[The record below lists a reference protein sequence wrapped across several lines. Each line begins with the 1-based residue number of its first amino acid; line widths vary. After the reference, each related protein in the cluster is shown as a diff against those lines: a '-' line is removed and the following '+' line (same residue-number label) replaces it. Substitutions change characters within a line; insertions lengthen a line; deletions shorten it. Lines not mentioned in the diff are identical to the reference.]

1 VTLDPELADL
11 IPVFLEEAR
20 DRLERLATAVPKLE
34 DDPEALA
41 VAKRELHTLKG
52 AGRML
57 QLAAMAELCHAAEEL
72 LGSGAGGNVPLLTR
86 AVDRLAAMVDEVAEG
101 RRPEADDDLMVLFE
115 GQTGDRRAAAK
126 KPSKGGK
133 PSAKTTA
140 SGRKTRSTKKAASAG
155 KKPSAGKRPSGR
167 KPSGKKL
174 SGKKPSG
181 KEPSA
186 STETSPAGKAASKGV
201 KRGRTTPSET
211 EKAPEPKPRAAET
224 RAGKTPERKGAASK
238 SPAKQGAAGQ
248 ASAETT
254 PKARSGGAP
263 AERPPGSED
272 ASPALSAPLTSAEI
286 RVDAASIDT
295 VADQAT
301 QMRIM
306 ALATHRVTERI
317 YELARLAEDGI
328 YEDKPSQVLAVL
340 ATMLRRVAVDLEGGQ
355 RRMSRASERQL
366 DNVLTLQVQP
376 LRGYLLSL
384 ARHARDLAR
393 SLGREVEVEISGE
406 HTRLD
411 RRIARELDDALL
423 HLVRNA
429 VDHGIESPEERRE
442 KGKPEAGKIRIAAE
456 GTGSRVHLVIEDDGA
471 GIEPEEVVEEAAASG
486 IIERG
491 SAASLSRDEIYQLLF
506 AAGFS
511 TRRRVSEISGRG
523 VGLDVVAASVIRV
536 GGEVFLESEP
546 GEGTRVTM
554 EVPLARRGE
563 QVFLLRVG
571 QVRLA
576 LPKGAVRQSRPLLS
590 DQVVER
596 SGRSLARF
604 EEGLVPFVPLAAVY
618 GETVADSQLLLE
630 GEVSGQRF
638 ALAVDEV
645 EGEEEVLVRPVPR
658 SVATDRLLEGVALL
672 ASGEPVGVLSPPVLA
687 QRDLLRHRRTVPER
701 AVRKAVRV
709 LLVDDSLV
717 TREMER
723 RLLEDAG
730 FDVTAAG
737 DADEALSTLGE
748 HTFDCL
754 VTDIEMPG
762 MDGFELTEHLRG
774 IEHFGQLPII
784 VVSTRDRP
792 EDRLRGLKAG
802 ADAYLTKQSL
812 DAGELVDLV
821 RRLSATQ

>member
-1 VTLDPELADL
+1 MTLDPELADL

-20 DRLERLATAVPKLE
+20 DRVERLATEISKVE

-57 QLAAMAELCHAAEEL
+57 QLVAVAELCHAAEEV
-72 LGSGAGGNVPLLTR
+72 LGSDKEGKVSLLTR
-86 AVDRLAAMVDEVAEG
+86 AVDRLASMVDEVAEG
-101 RRPEADDDLMVLFE
+101 RKPEPDDDLMALLGGETGTPAKE
-115 GQTGDRRAAAK
+115 GSARKSTAGGATAKKAPTGKKSRAKKSPAK
-126 KPSKGGK
+126 KPSAKRSPAK
-133 PSAKTTA
+133 KSSTRRSSADKS
-140 SGRKTRSTKKAASAG
+140 SGRAATG
-155 KKPSAGKRPSGR
+155 KKPSDAAGETAAADRPAAAKTAGNG
-167 KPSGKKL
+167 KP
-174 SGKKPSG
+174 P
-181 KEPSA
+181 
-186 STETSPAGKAASKGV
+186 
-201 KRGRTTPSET
+201 
-211 EKAPEPKPRAAET
+211 APEEGGP
-224 RAGKTPERKGAASK
+224 AS
-238 SPAKQGAAGQ
+238 
-248 ASAETT
+248 
-254 PKARSGGAP
+254 
-263 AERPPGSED
+263 
-272 ASPALSAPLTSAEI
+272 SAPLTSAEI
-286 RVDAASIDT
+286 RVDAAAIDT

-306 ALATHRVTERI
+306 ALATNRQTERL
-317 YELARLAEDGI
+317 YELARLAEEGI
-328 YEDKPSQVLAVL
+328 HEDKPTQVLAVL

-355 RRMSRASERQL
+355 RRMTRAAEGQL

-393 SLGREVEVEISGE
+393 SLGREVEVQIEGE

-442 KGKPEAGKIRIAAE
+442 QGKPEAGKIRIAAE
-456 GTGSRVHLVIEDDGA
+456 GTGSRVRLVIEDDGG
-471 GIEPEEVVEEAAASG
+471 GIAPEMVIEEAAGAGIVERSTAS
-486 IIERG
+486 
-491 SAASLSRDEIYQLLF
+491 SMSRDEIYQLLF

-536 GGEVFLESEP
+536 GGEVFLDSEP
-546 GEGTRVTM
+546 GRGTRITL

-563 QVFLLRVG
+563 QVFLVRVG

-604 EEGLVPFVPLAAVY
+604 KEGLVPFVPLAQVY
-618 GETVADSQLLLE
+618 GESLLADSQLLLE

-645 EGEEEVLVRPVPR
+645 VGEEEVLVRPVPR
-658 SVATDRLLEGVALL
+658 LLGTDRLLEGVALL

-687 QRDLLRHRRTVPER
+687 QRDLLRSRRTVAER
-701 AVRKAVRV
+701 PVRKVVRV

-821 RRLSATQ
+821 RRLSAPQ

>member
-20 DRLERLATAVPKLE
+20 DRVERLATEISKVE

-57 QLAAMAELCHAAEEL
+57 QLVAVAELCHAAEEV
-72 LGSGAGGNVPLLTR
+72 LGSEKEGKVSLLTR
-86 AVDRLAAMVDEVAEG
+86 AVDRLASMVDEVAEG
-101 RRPEADDDLMVLFE
+101 RKPEPDDDLMALLGGE
-115 GQTGDRRAAAK
+115 SGTPAKGGSARKSTAGGATAKKAPTGKKSRAKKSSAKQSPAK
-126 KPSKGGK
+126 KPSTKRSSAGK
-133 PSAKTTA
+133 S
-140 SGRKTRSTKKAASAG
+140 SGRAATG
-155 KKPSAGKRPSGR
+155 KKPSDAAGETAAAGRPAAAKTAGDG
-167 KPSGKKL
+167 KP
-174 SGKKPSG
+174 P
-181 KEPSA
+181 
-186 STETSPAGKAASKGV
+186 
-201 KRGRTTPSET
+201 
-211 EKAPEPKPRAAET
+211 APEEGGP
-224 RAGKTPERKGAASK
+224 AS
-238 SPAKQGAAGQ
+238 
-248 ASAETT
+248 
-254 PKARSGGAP
+254 
-263 AERPPGSED
+263 
-272 ASPALSAPLTSAEI
+272 SAPLTSAEI
-286 RVDAASIDT
+286 RVDAAAIDT

-306 ALATHRVTERI
+306 ALATNRQTERL
-317 YELARLAEDGI
+317 YELARLAEEGI
-328 YEDKPSQVLAVL
+328 HEDKPTQVLAVL

-355 RRMSRASERQL
+355 RRMTRAAEGQL

-393 SLGREVEVEISGE
+393 SLGREVEVQIEGE

-442 KGKPEAGKIRIAAE
+442 QGKPEAGKIRIAAE
-456 GTGSRVHLVIEDDGA
+456 GTGSRVRLVIEDDGG
-471 GIEPEEVVEEAAASG
+471 GIAPEMVIEEAVGSGVVERSTAS
-486 IIERG
+486 
-491 SAASLSRDEIYQLLF
+491 SMSRDEIYQLLF

-511 TRRRVSEISGRG
+511 TRRRVSELSGRG

-536 GGEVFLESEP
+536 GGEVFLDSEP
-546 GEGTRVTM
+546 GRGTRITL

-563 QVFLLRVG
+563 QVFLVRVG

-590 DQVVER
+590 EQVVER

-604 EEGLVPFVPLAAVY
+604 KEGLVPFVPLAQVY
-618 GETVADSQLLLE
+618 GESLLADSQLLLE

-645 EGEEEVLVRPVPR
+645 VGEEEVLVRPVPR
-658 SVATDRLLEGVALL
+658 LVGTDRLLEGVALL

-687 QRDLLRHRRTVPER
+687 QRDLLRSRRTVAER
-701 AVRKAVRV
+701 PVHKVVRV

-821 RRLSATQ
+821 RRLSAPQ